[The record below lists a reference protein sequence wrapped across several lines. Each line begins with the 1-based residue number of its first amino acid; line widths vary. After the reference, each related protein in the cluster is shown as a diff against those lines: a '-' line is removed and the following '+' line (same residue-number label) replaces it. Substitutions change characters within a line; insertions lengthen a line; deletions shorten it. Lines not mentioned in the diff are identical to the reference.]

1 MSNDTDAD
9 DDSPHAG
16 GGERTPTSRDGPG
29 DDVGTLR
36 ADRVDDDTDRLASS
50 SHSSEDG
57 GVGVDV
63 DVGEYHVDLDVTPE
77 EVDRA
82 GGQFSGRSELAEDDV
97 EVDATVDVELA
108 GSSRPDV
115 PGVGRPSFPEELTA
129 EVDVSVD
136 PAATTGLGTDTGTG
150 LRGDGVALDTDVSI
164 GDAFGSDATHV
175 EVAVDLELDPEEIGD
190 GDTHEIEESP
200 VDGVE
205 VSASV
210 ARGEGEEATGVD
222 RLGSDVT
229 VDPEVEIDEDIAED
243 DLLGGLQIDHTGEIE
258 VPDRL
263 VDQVIGQDQARDIVK
278 KAAKQRRH
286 VMMIGSPGTGK
297 SMLAKAMSELLP
309 KEDLQDILVYH
320 NPDDGNAPKV
330 RTVPSGKG
338 DQIIEAHKEEAR
350 KRNQMRSF
358 LMWIIIAIV
367 LGYAI
372 LTQRLLIGLV
382 AAAAVYLVFRY
393 SNRGS
398 DSMIPNLI
406 VNTADQQT
414 APFEDA
420 TGAHA
425 GALLG
430 DVRHDPFQSG
440 GMETPSHDRVE
451 PGAIHK
457 ANKGVL
463 YVDEI
468 NTLDIR
474 SQQKLMTAIQ
484 EGEFS
489 ITGQSERSSG
499 AMVQTEPVPCDFIM
513 VAAGNLDAMENMH
526 PALRSRIKG
535 YGYEVYMDDT
545 IEDTPEMRRKYA
557 RFVAQEVDRDG
568 RLPQFTRDA
577 VEEVILEAKRRAGRK
592 GHLTL
597 ELRDLGGLVRVSG
610 DISRAE
616 DRDYTTRNDVLEA
629 KKRSR
634 SIEQQLADEH
644 IERRKDYEL
653 TVAGGDVVG
662 RVNGLAVMGED
673 SGIVMPVMAEVT
685 PSQGPGQVIATG
697 NLQDIAEE
705 AVQNVS
711 AIIKKFSDES
721 ISEKDIHIQ
730 YVQSYEGV
738 QGDSASVTMATAVI
752 SALED
757 VPVDQSI
764 AMTGSLSVRGDV
776 LPVGGV
782 THKIEAAAK
791 AGLDRVIIPAANEQD
806 VMIEDEYEEMVEIIP
821 VSHISEV
828 LDVALSGEPEKDGLI
843 DRLRSITGSAL
854 ERDVGRGSGSPSPQ

>member
-1 MSNDTDAD
+1 VADPDGVAVQVLDRDDVTRRVHFREDVRDHHDAFAGREGVAAGVGLVGAADTDDHLVDLA
-9 DDSPHAG
+9 
-16 GGERTPTSRDGPG
+16 RDAL
-29 DDVGTLR
+29 DQLFV
-36 ADRVDDDTDRLASS
+36 AAVKRLEAPDQQAPRRR
-50 SHSSEDG
+50 HCG
-57 GVGVDV
+57 GVGA
-63 DVGEYHVDLDVTPE
+63 GEYKPGEWTRDERTRWHSG
-77 EVDRA
+77 A
-82 GGQFSGRSELAEDDV
+82 GRRFPPLPGSAQGRKYINRQTVVFPVRYPCMSDNRDTDDASPAESD
-97 EVDATVDVELA
+97 
-108 GSSRPDV
+108 
-115 PGVGRPSFPEELTA
+115 
-129 EVDVSVD
+129 
-136 PAATTGLGTDTGTG
+136 
-150 LRGDGVALDTDVSI
+150 GDGLP
-164 GDAFGSDATHV
+164 
-175 EVAVDLELDPEEIGD
+175 EDPPADEEAPADRQGHD
-190 GDTHEIEESP
+190 G
-200 VDGVE
+200 
-205 VSASV
+205 
-210 ARGEGEEATGVD
+210 EATGPTDAPAGHSVTGD
-222 RLGSDVT
+222 DPPTDEAPVEDTALSETELGSDF
-229 VDPEVEIDEDIAED
+229 DEARIDEDVAEE
-243 DLLGGLQIDHTGEIE
+243 DLLGGLKVETSGDIE

-263 VDQVIGQDQARDIVK
+263 VDQVIGQDHARDIVK

-297 SMLAKAMSELLP
+297 SMLAKAMSQLLP
-309 KEDLQDILVYH
+309 KEELQDVLVYH
-320 NPDDGNAPKV
+320 NPDDGNEPKV
-330 RTVPSGKG
+330 RTVPGGKG
-338 DQIIEAHKEEAR
+338 EQIVDAHKEEAR
-350 KRNQMRSF
+350 KRNQMRTF
-358 LMWIIIAIV
+358 LMWIIIAIIIGYSLIIVQQILLGV
-367 LGYAI
+367 L
-372 LTQRLLIGLV
+372 
-382 AAAAVYLVFRY
+382 AAGVIYLAFRY
-393 SNRGS
+393 GSRGN
-398 DSMIPNLI
+398 DAMIPNLL
-406 VNTADQQT
+406 VNNANTQT
-414 APFEDA
+414 APFEEA

-463 YVDEI
+463 FIDEI

-557 RFVAQEVDRDG
+557 RFVAQEVEKDG
-568 RLPQFTRDA
+568 RLPHFSKEAIQ
-577 VEEVILEAKRRAGRK
+577 EVILEARRRSGRK
-592 GHLTL
+592 EHLTL
-597 ELRDLGGLVRVSG
+597 KLRDLGGLVRVAG
-610 DISRAE
+610 DIARAE
-616 DRDYTTRNDVLEA
+616 DKEFTTRDDVLQA
-629 KKRSR
+629 KRRSR
-634 SIEQQLADEH
+634 SIEQQLADNY

-653 TVAGGDVVG
+653 TVNQGDVVG

-673 SGIVMPVMAEVT
+673 SGIVLPVMAEVT

-697 NLQDIAEE
+697 QLQDMAEE

-711 AIIKKFSDES
+711 AIIKKFSDED

-730 YVQSYEGV
+730 FVQVGEGGV
-738 QGDSASVTMATAVI
+738 DGDSASITVATAVI

-757 VPVDQSI
+757 IPIAQDV

-791 AGLDRVIIPAANEQD
+791 AGLDTVIIPKANEQD
-806 VMIEDEYEEMVEIIP
+806 VMIEDEYEDMIEIIP

-828 LDVALSGEPEKDGLI
+828 LEVALAGEPEKDSLV
-843 DRLRSITGSAL
+843 DRLKSITGKAL
-854 ERDVGRGSGSPSPQ
+854 EQEVGRGTGSPSPQ